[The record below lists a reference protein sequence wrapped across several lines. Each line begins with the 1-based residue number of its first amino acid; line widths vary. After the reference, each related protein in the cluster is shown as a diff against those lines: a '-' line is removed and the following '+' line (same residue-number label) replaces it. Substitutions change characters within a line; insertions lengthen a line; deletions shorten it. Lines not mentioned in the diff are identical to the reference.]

1 LRWIFDT
8 APRIHR
14 FIITMDWHLNCHL
27 IDDHIPRDFQD
38 HTPRDFLDSM
48 SLQLVKADN
57 QTGRVFAD
65 GNPTTRDMK
74 DFLEMVLEFCPGAH
88 MVLLDYKANS
98 PSLGGGFS
106 VSHSFRTVRAV
117 KMATPKSEQMSIY
130 HTDLIDIDAV
140 QMIVDDCMEFARLG
154 GGHLATSV
162 YMQQMLPEGLKAT
175 ESRAKA
181 MIAQLEEVHLE
192 EAA

>member
-1 LRWIFDT
+1 
-8 APRIHR
+8 
-14 FIITMDWHLNCHL
+14 MDWHLNCHL
-27 IDDHIPRDFQD
+27 IDDDIPLVF
-38 HTPRDFLDSM
+38 HTYTAREFLDSM
-48 SLQLVKADN
+48 SLQLVKANN
-57 QTGRVFAD
+57 QTGRVYTD

-74 DFLEMVLEFCPGAH
+74 DFLEMVLEFCPGTH

-117 KMATPKSEQMSIY
+117 KMANPGSERMSIY
-130 HTDLIDIDAV
+130 HTDLIDIDSV
-140 QMIVDDCMEFARLG
+140 QMIIDDCMEFARLG

>member
-1 LRWIFDT
+1 
-8 APRIHR
+8 
-14 FIITMDWHLNCHL
+14 
-27 IDDHIPRDFQD
+27 
-38 HTPRDFLDSM
+38 
-48 SLQLVKADN
+48 
-57 QTGRVFAD
+57 
-65 GNPTTRDMK
+65 
-74 DFLEMVLEFCPGAH
+74 
-88 MVLLDYKANS
+88 
-98 PSLGGGFS
+98 
-106 VSHSFRTVRAV
+106 
-117 KMATPKSEQMSIY
+117 MATPKSERMSIY

-140 QMIVDDCMEFARLG
+140 QMIVNDCMEFTRLG